1 MDTESNSEE
10 KEYTARELTKIF
22 GVTQQ
27 TIINRCKAGHFAG
40 AVKRKSPYGEQ
51 WFIPKDALNAI
62 AQEIVPV
69 VKIEQQLTLKD
80 FEGAFKLV
88 LNPLLESQQGIIKQN
103 QKLQEQVAELSR
115 KIENLES
122 RDHEVLTQI
131 NALTEQKKKTF
142 WQRLFGR

>member
-1 MDTESNSEE
+1 MDTGSKSEE

-51 WFIPKDALNAI
+51 WFIPKDALNTI

-69 VKIEQQLTLKD
+69 VKIDQQLTLKD
-80 FEGAFKLV
+80 FETAFRSV
-88 LNPLLESQQGIIKQN
+88 LD
-103 QKLQEQVAELSR
+103 LSL
-115 KIENLES
+115 I
-122 RDHEVLTQI
+122 HI
-131 NALTEQKKKTF
+131 
-142 WQRLFGR
+142 